1 MTNSVLFHAVPRL
14 SGLALYFLDWNMAHV
29 ILNVLMYFSVFYPFN
44 VYIFVSLF
52 LKVWHFLSY
61 FHTKCF
67 CFNVFSV
74 VLFFVY
80 FRVADFNSD
89 KINSSISFILPN

>member
-44 VYIFVSLF
+44 VCIFVSLF
-52 LKVWHFLSY
+52 LKVWY
-61 FHTKCF
+61 FF
-67 CFNVFSV
+67 
-74 VLFFVY
+74 Y
-80 FRVADFNSD
+80 R
-89 KINSSISFILPN
+89 IFILNVSVAVLVCGMDFS